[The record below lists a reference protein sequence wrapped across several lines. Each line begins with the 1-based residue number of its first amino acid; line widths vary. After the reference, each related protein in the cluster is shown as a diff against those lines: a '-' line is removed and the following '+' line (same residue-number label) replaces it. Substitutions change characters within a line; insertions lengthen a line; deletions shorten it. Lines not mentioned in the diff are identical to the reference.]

1 MIDFNNLF
9 KSFESKKVLIIG
21 DIMIDSYMWGIS
33 NRMSPEAPVPIVE
46 IEKYE
51 KKLGGAGNVALNI
64 KSLGGEPI
72 LCSVI
77 GKDYDGKLI
86 KEFLEEKNISSKG
99 ILIEKERKTTIK
111 TRIIANNKH
120 QIRIDE
126 EETSSIKIEED
137 LIKLIKNII
146 QDADVVILEDYNKG
160 VLTENVIK
168 KAIEYANNNNTPT
181 IVDPKINNFKHYKGC
196 TIFKPNL
203 KEIVN
208 GMNIDID
215 ENSQESLKKVTEIT
229 RKELNTKGLL
239 LTLSSNGICINTEKY
254 FQHTPAFKRD
264 IIDVSGAGDT
274 VVSVAAMCLTS
285 NIEHSILAQLSNL
298 AGGIVCEDVGVVPIN
313 KRKLLSE
320 AIKHIN

>member
-86 KEFLEEKNISSKG
+86 KDFLQEKNISSKG
-99 ILIEKERKTTIK
+99 ILIETERKTTVK

-146 QDADVVILEDYNKG
+146 QGVDVVILEDYNKG

-168 KAIEYANNNNTPT
+168 KAIEYANKNNIPT
-181 IVDPKINNFKHYKGC
+181 IVDPKINNFKHYKDC

-203 KEIVN
+203 KEIIN
-208 GMNIDID
+208 GMNIDVD
-215 ENSQESLKKVTEIT
+215 ENSKENLKKATEIT
-229 RKELNTKGLL
+229 RKELNAKGIL
-239 LTLSSNGICINTEKY
+239 LTLSSKGICINTEKY

-285 NIEHSILAQLSNL
+285 NIEYSILAKLANL
-298 AGGIVCEDVGVVPIN
+298 AGGIVCEDVGVVPVN

>member
-99 ILIEKERKTTIK
+99 ILIEKERKTTVK

-146 QDADVVILEDYNKG
+146 QGVDVVILEDYNKG

-168 KAIEYANNNNTPT
+168 KAIEYANKNNIPT
-181 IVDPKINNFKHYKGC
+181 IVDPKINNFKHYKDC

-203 KEIVN
+203 KEIIN
-208 GMNIDID
+208 GMNIDVD
-215 ENSQESLKKVTEIT
+215 ENSEENLKKVTEIT
-229 RKELNTKGLL
+229 RKELNAKGLL
-239 LTLSSNGICINTEKY
+239 LTLSSKGICINTEKY

-285 NIEHSILAQLSNL
+285 NIEYSILAKLANL

>member
-21 DIMIDSYMWGIS
+21 DLMIDSYMWGIS

-86 KEFLEEKNISSKG
+86 KDFLQEKNISSKG
-99 ILIEKERKTTIK
+99 ILIETERKTTIK

-146 QDADVVILEDYNKG
+146 QGIDVVILEDYNKG

-168 KAIEYANNNNTPT
+168 KAIEYANKNNIPT
-181 IVDPKINNFKHYKGC
+181 IVDPKINNFKHYKDC

-208 GMNIDID
+208 GMNIDVD
-215 ENSQESLKKVTEIT
+215 ENSQESLKKATEIT
-229 RKELNTKGLL
+229 RKELNAKGLL
-239 LTLSSNGICINTEKY
+239 LTLSSKGICINTEKY
-254 FQHTPAFKRD
+254 FQYTPAFKRD

-285 NIEHSILAQLSNL
+285 NVEYSILAKLANL

>member
-99 ILIEKERKTTIK
+99 ILIEKERKTTVK

-146 QDADVVILEDYNKG
+146 QGVDVVILEDYNKG

-168 KAIEYANNNNTPT
+168 KAIEYANKNNIPT
-181 IVDPKINNFKHYKGC
+181 IVDPKINNFKHYKDC

-208 GMNIDID
+208 GMNIDVD
-215 ENSQESLKKVTEIT
+215 ENSEENLKKVTEIT
-229 RKELNTKGLL
+229 RKELNAKGLL
-239 LTLSSNGICINTEKY
+239 LTLSSKGICINTEKY

-285 NIEHSILAQLSNL
+285 NIEYSILAKLANL